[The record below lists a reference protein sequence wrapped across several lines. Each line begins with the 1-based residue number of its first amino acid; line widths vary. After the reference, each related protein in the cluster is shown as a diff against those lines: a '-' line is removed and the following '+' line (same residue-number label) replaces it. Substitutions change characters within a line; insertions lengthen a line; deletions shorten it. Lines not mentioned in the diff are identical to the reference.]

1 MEGTNEKEQ
10 ETKIKEIQNHETL
23 SKYEPAGFLGQVS
36 AMTNNKYMLST
47 FCLASQNT
55 FLITVYNCY
64 FFFNRSNC
72 TGECTQVPMW
82 RLKMLSLIMDLLLQK
97 QQIKYHY
104 FTTPPAGTQTTH
116 REVWRN
122 GSGWGFCSY
131 VVTARVKNKKPPFA

>member
-64 FFFNRSNC
+64 FFL
-72 TGECTQVPMW
+72 T
-82 RLKMLSLIMDLLLQK
+82 
-97 QQIKYHY
+97 
-104 FTTPPAGTQTTH
+104 
-116 REVWRN
+116 EVIVQENAHKSQCGDWKC
-122 GSGWGFCSY
+122 FL
-131 VVTARVKNKKPPFA
+131 